1 MGIDKYTFLEK
12 DWKLFRKML
21 PKWQER
27 YMESLIKDYS
37 AILYKDAAA
46 SEKFWEMEKR
56 MRMDKKNS
64 GVCIRGLRRSH
75 MVEHIMLLLND
86 KVIEVNDLK
95 GFIDS
100 LKEQLKFFCQVNRY
114 GIIEKDFI

>member
-37 AILYKDAAA
+37 AILDKDAAA
-46 SEKFWEMEKR
+46 SEKFWELEKR
-56 MRMDKKNS
+56 IWVDKKNS

-75 MVEHIMLLLND
+75 LDEHIMLLLDD
-86 KVIEVNDLK
+86 KVIELDDLEGFRTSLRERLEKYLEIKND
-95 GFIDS
+95 S
-100 LKEQLKFFCQVNRY
+100 V
-114 GIIEKDFI
+114 